1 MTNVQWDVSPHSP
14 QDPPT
19 LLQALKGRPAAL
31 PAPDAPDPWSL
42 APGFLVETELQQI
55 PGMGFC
61 WFLALVVSGNLESG
75 NLEMLIYNQVSC
87 FFCFWKNN
95 LYVGGTTLYPGVR
108 SEARQFLFT
117 NIQRWGASNNV
128 HGKLG
133 FNAHALLVSVSSCQA
148 LAQSLGRYSKLYNP
162 GQRWHIARPQKMISI
177 WYLQTSP
184 GWRSSDGTCMKILR
198 KSCPQLPCVYHS
210 AWD

>member
-1 MTNVQWDVSPHSP
+1 MRCFTTFTTRPSNTSPSLKRPPGRIAGARCAGSVVPGTRFSSWNRITTNTWH
-14 QDPPT
+14 
-19 LLQALKGRPAAL
+19 
-31 PAPDAPDPWSL
+31 
-42 APGFLVETELQQI
+42 GFLLI
-55 PGMGFC
+55 
-61 WFLALVVSGNLESG
+61 LALVVSGNLESG